1 MPRHTVVGPMSRAVQ
16 FDEYGGIDVLQ
27 VRDVPR
33 PVPADGEVLV
43 KVEAAGI
50 NPGEAMIR
58 RGALHDRW
66 PATFPSG
73 QGSDLAGTVAE
84 LGAGVTGFAVGDD
97 VIGFSERRSSQA
109 EYVTVPAGQ
118 LTAKPA
124 GVPWEV
130 AGSLFVAGTTAY
142 AAVRALGLGAG
153 DVVAIA
159 GAAGGVGTI
168 AVQLAHRAGA
178 TVLGIAGPAND
189 DWLTA
194 HGATPVHHGDGLA
207 DRLRAASPSGRIDA
221 FLDLFGGGYV
231 AIAVDELGVAPER
244 VDTIIDFAAVDRYG
258 VKSAGN
264 AEGSDIAIVA
274 ELAGLVAAGEL
285 QVPIAR
291 VFALDDVQAAYT
303 ELEKR
308 HTRGKLVLRP

>member
-1 MPRHTVVGPMSRAVQ
+1 MSRAVQ
-16 FDEYGGIDVLQ
+16 FDEYGGIGVLQ

-33 PVPADGEVLV
+33 PVPADDEVLV
-43 KVEAAGI
+43 QVKAAGI

-58 RGALHDRW
+58 RGVLHDRW

-73 QGSDLAGTVAE
+73 QGSDLAGVIAEIGSGVA
-84 LGAGVTGFAVGDD
+84 GFAVGDE

-109 EYVTVPAGQ
+109 DYVNVPADQ
-118 LTAKPA
+118 VTAKPRA
-124 GVPWEV
+124 VSWEV

-142 AAVRALGLGAG
+142 AAVRAVRLQPG
-153 DVVAIA
+153 DTVAIA

-168 AVQLAHRAGA
+168 AVQLAARAGA

-189 DWLTA
+189 EWLTA
-194 HGATPVHHGDGLA
+194 HGAVPVNYGDGLS
-207 DRLRAASPSGRIDA
+207 DRLRVAAPSGRVDA
-221 FLDLFGGGYV
+221 VLDFFGGGYV
-231 AIAVDELGVAPER
+231 QLAVEELGVDPGR
-244 VDTIIDFAAVDRYG
+244 VDTIIDFPAIEQFG
-258 VKSAGN
+258 VQGAGN
-264 AEGSDIAIVA
+264 ADATDIAVVA
-274 ELAGLVAAGEL
+274 ELAGLVADGEL
-285 QVPIAR
+285 EVPIAR